1 MKINKSLTLFLTGVA
16 CLAASQ
22 IHAVTIDYVP
32 VGNPGNAPDQTYSSN
47 GGSFAAG
54 AVSYN
59 YAIGTYE
66 VTNAQYTEFLNT
78 VDPTGAN
85 LLSLYDPAMATD
97 PQAGIAF
104 NSGAANGAKFEIKP
118 GYANK
123 PVVIVGFMDAMRLT
137 NWLGN
142 GQGSGD
148 TETGA
153 YTLSLGVLAPRN
165 PGATVWIPS
174 ENEWYKAAYHQPAAQ
189 GGGTNAVSFSDQP
202 PGATPDNTNVGNF
215 YRNDGLANGYNDGYA
230 VTGSTTID
238 GALNYFTGV
247 GAYTQAHSF
256 YGTFDQVG
264 NAYEWNESIF
274 NGAREVRGDSAFFGE
289 IVARASFR
297 DFSASESGD
306 DNIGFR
312 VATVPEPST
321 ALLLLGSG
329 ALLLRRRRTRR
340 ALSGGGQFLRSQP
353 HTSSSPCKHH
363 HLRDS

>member
-1 MKINKSLTLFLTGVA
+1 MKTNRSLTLLTAVA
-16 CLAASQ
+16 TWFAAPQ
-22 IHAVTIDYVP
+22 AHAVVNIDYVP
-32 VGNPGNAPDQTYSSN
+32 VGNPGNAPDQTYTSN

-59 YAIGTYE
+59 YSIATYE

-85 LLSLYDPAMATD
+85 LLSLYDPSMATD
-97 PQAGIAF
+97 AQAGITF

-123 PVVIVGFMDAMRLT
+123 PVVIVGFMDAMRFT

-189 GGGTNAVSFSDQP
+189 GGDSDNYWLYGTGKNAVPFSDQP
-202 PGATPDNTNVGNF
+202 PGATPDDTNVGNF
-215 YRNDGLANGYNDGYA
+215 YRNDGIANGYNDGYA
-230 VTGSTTID
+230 VTGSTVLD
-238 GALNYFTGV
+238 GALNYFTDV
-247 GAYTQAHSF
+247 GAYTQSHSF

-264 NAYEWNESIF
+264 NAYEWNETIF

-289 IVARASFR
+289 IGARASFR
-297 DFSASESGD
+297 DFSASVSGD

-340 ALSGGGQFLRSQP
+340 A
-353 HTSSSPCKHH
+353 
-363 HLRDS
+363 